1 MNIEE
6 LDQYCLQKKGVTVST
21 PFNDV
26 TLVYKVMN
34 KMFALTSMN
43 NFVSVSLKCD
53 PEYALE
59 LRAEYVEIQPGYHL
73 SKKHWNTI
81 ALNEGV
87 TDALVYELID
97 HSYHLVIKGL
107 TKKLQQAL
115 QEIN

>member
-34 KMFALTSMN
+34 KMFALTSMD
-43 NFVSVSLKCD
+43 NFVNLNLKCD
-53 PEYALE
+53 PEYAIE
-59 LRAEYVEIQPGYHL
+59 LRAEHIEIQPGYHM

-81 ALNEGV
+81 TLNEGV
-87 TDALVYELID
+87 ADSFVYELIND
-97 HSYHLVIKGL
+97 SYNLVVKGL
-107 TKKLQQAL
+107 TKKLQQEL
-115 QEIN
+115 LEME